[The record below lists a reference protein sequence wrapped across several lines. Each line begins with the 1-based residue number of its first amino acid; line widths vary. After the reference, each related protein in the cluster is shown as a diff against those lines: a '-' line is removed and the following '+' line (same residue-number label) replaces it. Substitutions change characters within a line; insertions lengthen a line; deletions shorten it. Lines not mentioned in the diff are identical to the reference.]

1 MQTGQSEPSRGGA
14 SRGAADAA
22 EPEASAVLAPEA
34 AKLESFRA
42 VRRESQEGHSIG
54 ASASLE
60 ERSSSNVRPQASHRY
75 S

>member
-1 MQTGQSEPSRGGA
+1 VKRVPHA
-14 SRGAADAA
+14 PVPFA
-22 EPEASAVLAPEA
+22 EEAPPEA